1 MHTLVLEPTVT
12 AQWYALIQD
21 ARKSTSIQLPE
32 ELESYLVFLLMRFSE
47 HPELFNS
54 ILAID
59 FLESHAKWGEARKL
73 ALRDV
78 GDKCLLYAGLFPGKA
93 RKRRVKISY
102 YVALGQSAYNTLSI
116 FQSNNSALLFKH
128 LGQQFVE
135 LMDTLHSIRAL
146 DTHSAAFSLDLI
158 EAHELWTDTASAYAY
173 KILKA
178 KTNMDPILSIRP
190 NNSLN

>member
-12 AQWYALIQD
+12 AQWHALVKD

-32 ELESYLVFLLMRFSE
+32 ELECYLVFLLMRFSE
-47 HPELFNS
+47 HPELLNS

-59 FLESHAKWGEARKL
+59 FLESHAKWGEERKL

-102 YVALGQSAYNTLSI
+102 YVELGQSAYNALSI
-116 FQSNNSALLFKH
+116 FQSNASALLFKN

-135 LMDTLHSIRAL
+135 LMDTLYYIRAL
-146 DTHSAAFSLDLI
+146 NNHSSEFSLDLI
-158 EAHELWTDTASAYAY
+158 EAHELWTDTASSHAY

-178 KTNMDPILSIRP
+178 NTGMDPKLSIKP
-190 NNSLN
+190 SNSLN